1 LIGMRHTFQMEETAM
16 GCRIDFKSMKSRG
29 FIRCTGV
36 LRAAVFG
43 LLLVEVLMPTSVHAA
58 DATAPPAAAAA
69 AETIRL
75 WPGDAPGALGS
86 ADHDIPV
93 VAWWPAPGATQPT
106 AAIVVCPGGGYGG
119 LADHEGSDYAKWL
132 NSQGIAAFV
141 LRYRLGSKGYRHPIM
156 LGDVSR
162 AMRLV
167 RAEHVRLGI
176 DPERV
181 GVMGSSAGGHLA
193 VTLLTH
199 GDEGDPTAADAI
211 DRQPSRATLGV
222 LCYPVVSML
231 PPNTHVGSKK
241 NLLGDDPSEDLERDL
256 SGELAVND
264 TTPPVFVWHTVEDT
278 GVKLAGVLEL
288 AAALDRHGRPFELHV
303 YEKGRHGIGL
313 GFRPYDGFNTER
325 LHPWT
330 VECRRWLAERG
341 FAAD

>member
-1 LIGMRHTFQMEETAM
+1 MCTVDSPCRLVIGRRHARRVAELILLCVASLVT
-16 GCRIDFKSMKSRG
+16 IDA
-29 FIRCTGV
+29 C
-36 LRAAVFG
+36 
-43 LLLVEVLMPTSVHAA
+43 AA
-58 DATAPPAAAAA
+58 DPAAA

-75 WPGDAPGALGS
+75 WKADAPGALGT
-86 ADHDIPV
+86 ADQDVPV
-93 VAWWPAPGATQPT
+93 VFWWPVAGAKAPT

-141 LRYRLGSKGYRHPIM
+141 LRYRLGSKGYRHPVM

-167 RAEHVRLGI
+167 RADHARLGI
-176 DPERV
+176 DPARV

-199 GDEGDPTAADAI
+199 GDDGDAAAADPV
-211 DRQPSRATLGV
+211 DRQPSRPALGI

-231 PPNTHVGSKK
+231 DANTHGGSRR
-241 NLLGDDPSEDLERDL
+241 NLLGENPPEELVREL

-264 TTPPVFVWHTVEDT
+264 KTSPVFVWHTVEDKA
-278 GVKLAGVLEL
+278 VKLEGVLDL
-288 AAALDRHGRPFELHV
+288 AASLRRHGRPFELHV
-303 YEKGRHGIGL
+303 YEKGAHGIGL
-313 GFRPYDGFNTER
+313 GFKPYDGFTPER

-330 VECRRWLAERG
+330 VECRRWLGEQG
-341 FAAD
+341 FSGR

>member
-1 LIGMRHTFQMEETAM
+1 MFQMEETAM
-16 GCRIDFKSMKSRG
+16 GRRIEFQSMKSRG
-29 FIRCTGV
+29 FMQGTGG

-43 LLLVEVLMPTSVHAA
+43 LLLVVLPVPTRVHAA
-58 DATAPPAAAAA
+58 DAAAPPASPPAAAAA

-93 VAWWPAPGATQPT
+93 VAWWPAPGATEPT
-106 AAIVVCPGGGYGG
+106 AAMVVCPGGGYGG
-119 LADHEGSDYAKWL
+119 LADHEGTDYAKWL
-132 NSQGIAAFV
+132 NSQGISAFV

-167 RAEHVRLGI
+167 RAEHIRLGI
-176 DPERV
+176 DPGRV

-199 GDEGDPTAADAI
+199 GDEGDPNAADAI

-231 PPNTHVGSKK
+231 PPNTHGGSKK
-241 NLLGDDPSEDLERDL
+241 NLLGDDPPEELERDL

-313 GFRPYDGFNTER
+313 GFRPYDGFDTER

-330 VECRRWLAERG
+330 VECRRWLTERG

>member
-1 LIGMRHTFQMEETAM
+1 MSTVHSS
-16 GCRIDFKSMKSRG
+16 CRFVIERQSARRVVK
-29 FIRCTGV
+29 V
-36 LRAAVFG
+36 A
-43 LLLVEVLMPTSVHAA
+43 LLCVASLVTVDACAA
-58 DATAPPAAAAA
+58 DPAAA

-75 WPGDAPGALGS
+75 WKADAPGALGT
-86 ADHDIPV
+86 ADQDVPV
-93 VAWWPAPGATQPT
+93 VFWWPVAGAKAPT

-167 RAEHVRLGI
+167 RADHARLGV
-176 DPERV
+176 DPARV

-199 GDEGDPTAADAI
+199 GDDGDAAAADPV
-211 DRQPSRATLGV
+211 DRQPSRPALGI

-231 PPNTHVGSKK
+231 DANTHGGSRR
-241 NLLGDDPSEDLERDL
+241 NLLGENPPEELVREL
-256 SGELAVND
+256 SGEMAVNEK
-264 TTPPVFVWHTVEDT
+264 TPPVFVWHTVEDKA
-278 GVKLAGVLEL
+278 VKLEGVLDL
-288 AAALDRHGRPFELHV
+288 AASLRRHGRPFELHV
-303 YEKGRHGIGL
+303 YEKGAHGIGL
-313 GFRPYDGFNTER
+313 GFKPYDGFAPER

-330 VECRRWLAERG
+330 VECRRWLGEQG
-341 FAAD
+341 FSGR

>member
-1 LIGMRHTFQMEETAM
+1 MGYRIEFQSIERR
-16 GCRIDFKSMKSRG
+16 GC
-29 FIRCTGV
+29 TQAAGV
-36 LRAAVFG
+36 PWLTLCG
-43 LLLVEVLMPTSVHAA
+43 LLLVVLLMPTHVHAA
-58 DATAPPAAAAA
+58 DAAAQPASPAADAAVAAA

-75 WPGDAPGALGS
+75 WSGDAPGALGS

-93 VAWWPAPGATQPT
+93 VAWWPAPGGTQPT
-106 AAIVVCPGGGYGG
+106 AAMVVCPGGGYGG

-199 GDEGDPTAADAI
+199 GDEGDPAAADAI

-231 PPNTHVGSKK
+231 SPNTHDGSKQ
-241 NLLGDDPSEDLERDL
+241 NLLGDEPSEELERDL

-278 GVKLAGVLEL
+278 GVKLAGVLAL

-341 FAAD
+341 FTAD